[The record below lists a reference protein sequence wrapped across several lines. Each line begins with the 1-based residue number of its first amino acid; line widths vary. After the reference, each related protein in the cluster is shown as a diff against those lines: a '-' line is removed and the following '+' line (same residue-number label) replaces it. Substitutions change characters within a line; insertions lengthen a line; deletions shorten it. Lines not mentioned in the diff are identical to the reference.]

1 MDFILPKGVRD
12 YSADESKFREWIREE
27 IKKVYQLYGFQPFEP
42 PCLEKIKTLTA
53 KSGGGIAGEIF
64 RIENSDI
71 GLRFDLTVPFA
82 RYMASCPLPKPIKR
96 YWIGKVWRREEPQ
109 RMRLREFWQADAD
122 IIGLKSYLAE
132 VELILMANRALK
144 HLGLD
149 VYFLINSRRLVDRW
163 LEKRRIKDKE
173 GVMRIIDKLD
183 KIGVEGVR
191 KELER
196 VGIDTD
202 LLNDLNLSLSECA
215 GFDKEE
221 EEKLENIINIA
232 KVFGADVRFS
242 FSLMRG
248 LGYYT
253 GPVFEIKT
261 KGEQASVGGG
271 GRYDSL
277 LSIYGIGG
285 EAVGISIGVERVFQL
300 LWKGKA
306 HCECDSIFILSLD
319 AESDA
324 YGLEIA
330 EALRKEGIAISFIPH
345 GKKLNKLLK
354 YVDENRGKY
363 ALIVGKVEKDR
374 KEVVIRDMKTKEIK
388 RYNLDEIDEIIHLFK
403 SF

>member
-12 YSADESKFREWIREE
+12 YSAEESKFREWIREE
-27 IKKVYQLYGFQPFEP
+27 IKNVYQLYGFQPFEP

-53 KSGGGIAGEIF
+53 KSGEGIEGEIF

-82 RYMASCPLPKPIKR
+82 RYIATSPLPKPIKR

-122 IIGLKSYLAE
+122 IIGLESYFAE

-144 HLGLD
+144 QLGLD
-149 VYFLINSRRLVDRW
+149 VYFLLNSRRLVDKW
-163 LEKRRIKDKE
+163 LEKRGISNKE
-173 GVMRIIDKLD
+173 RVMRIIDKLD
-183 KIGVEGVR
+183 KIGMDGVGR
-191 KELER
+191 ELEMN
-196 VGIDTD
+196 GIDTD
-202 LLNDLNLSLSECA
+202 LLKDINLSLSECA
-215 GFDKEE
+215 EFDKKEGK
-221 EEKLENIINIA
+221 KLENIINIA
-232 KVFGADVRFS
+232 KEFGVDVRFS

-271 GRYDSL
+271 GRYDGL
-277 LSIYGIGG
+277 LNIYGIGAK
-285 EAVGISIGVERVFQL
+285 AVGISIGVERVFQL
-300 LWKGKA
+300 LWKTKKTF
-306 HCECDSIFILSLD
+306 ERDKIFVLSLD

-330 EALRKEGIAISFIPH
+330 EMFRKFIPINFIPH
-345 GKKLNKLLK
+345 GKRLNKLLK
-354 YVDENRGKY
+354 YVDENDGRL
-363 ALIVGKVEKDR
+363 AIIVGKCEKEE
-374 KEVVIRDMKTKEIK
+374 KTIVIRDMETKEIK
-388 RYNLDEIDEIIHLFK
+388 KVSVEKIME
-403 SF
+403 